1 MAKVLVVE
9 DEEVSLHF
17 YANALEKAGHEVLQ
31 ATNGLGV
38 AQLIREQQPDLLL
51 TDLVMPDCEGFEMIM
66 AIRKANMDL
75 PIIAMSA
82 HGSYL
87 DLVGEL
93 GANAILQKPFSMS
106 DLTDT
111 VARTLREQAG

>member
-1 MAKVLVVE
+1 MAKILVVE

-17 YANALEKAGHEVLQ
+17 YTTVLQGAGHEVLQ
-31 ATNGLGV
+31 ARNGLGV
-38 AQLIREQQPDLLL
+38 AEIIHAQRPDLLL

-66 AIRKANMDL
+66 SIRKTNKAL

-82 HGSYL
+82 HANYL

-93 GANAILQKPFSMS
+93 GANAVLQKPFSKA
-106 DLTDT
+106 DLTQA
-111 VARTLREQAG
+111 VAQAL